1 MDKLEA
7 ERVAGAI
14 RKMNMEWIRVSGVEH
29 NPLTDT
35 YEVKCVYKRER
46 GNISRPTD
54 PWTTILIKSPR
65 QWIDLLT
72 GHRDDFELP

>member
-14 RKMNMEWIRVSGVEH
+14 RKMNMEWIQVSAVEY
-29 NPLTDT
+29 NPLLDI
-35 YEVKCVYKRER
+35 YEVKCAYKRER

-54 PWTTILIKSPR
+54 TWTTIFIKSPR
-65 QWIDLLT
+65 QWIDLMT